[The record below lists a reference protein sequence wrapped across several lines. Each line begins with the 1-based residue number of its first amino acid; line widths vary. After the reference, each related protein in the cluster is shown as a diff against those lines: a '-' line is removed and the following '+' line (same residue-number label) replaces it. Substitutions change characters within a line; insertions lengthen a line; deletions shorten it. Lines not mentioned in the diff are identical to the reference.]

1 MFLYIIGRRKAIGS
15 KTEGVAW
22 SDALGW
28 QFLQNS
34 GQAFF
39 FMKKK
44 SSFYLL
50 FLRIIKLILLFLRL
64 I

>member
-39 FMKKK
+39 FYEKEKQLL
-44 SSFYLL
+44 SFIFENY
-50 FLRIIKLILLFLRL
+50 
-64 I
+64 

>member
-34 GQAFF
+34 GQAF
-39 FMKKK
+39 
-44 SSFYLL
+44 L
-50 FLRIIKLILLFLRL
+50 FLCKPLVICLFLSTWQNKMYN
-64 I
+64 